1 LEVKNMENVSIT
13 KPNAEAK
20 DIDELFSGKV
30 FKVPDYQRLYSWEKE
45 NWEDFWNDIKEGLE
59 TKTIHYWGTITLR
72 ATNEI
77 KYCGETETY
86 FNVYEVVDGQQR
98 LTTIYLFILALSNA
112 GKEALKKKYIKCGD
126 VYRLELGGP
135 NKEFLKDLVD
145 GNNPEPDIR
154 SNKQL
159 QECLEYFKNQIKEF
173 VKMGGNIDELS
184 RYLQKITFSLEFVV
198 QDEMLA
204 IKAFESLN
212 DRGKPLTLLDKT
224 KSYLMFI
231 SARYLN
237 NTLNNRIQEIF
248 GRIFLNYDI
257 IKEIGEKEE
266 IDYIKSGRFKE
277 DELLR
282 FFYHYF
288 SYYAIEKYRLYD
300 LPNKSIAYNY
310 DITVEG
316 VFDSFLKD
324 SCNSLKNNNEV
335 LEEFALDFLENF
347 DKFISS
353 FKRLIKKVSFD
364 CKYRKLF
371 SFLGLNTRVYPLI
384 ISLETEGILDA
395 ELLNLIEVLD
405 LRVYKIRGTDPRASL
420 YKDVITKIKENPNPE
435 RIKKGIREFIK
446 QFMPDPEFQHYLSGS
461 LYKNPGTK
469 YILWEYEKSLEPET
483 DECDAE
489 LFRKCQVEHVLPQ
502 KPTFAFP
509 GYGFESEE
517 EYVSYINKL
526 GNLCLLE
533 ETLNKKCQNKVPEQK
548 REYYEQSQI
557 PRTKNLAYKIG
568 LSGFKKD
575 DIEQTTKDIIEFCLK
590 RWPIL

>member
-1 LEVKNMENVSIT
+1 MEGITIT

-59 TKTIHYWGTITLR
+59 TNTIHYWGTITLR

-98 LTTIYLFILALSNA
+98 LTTMYLFILALSNA
-112 GKEALKKKYIKCGD
+112 GKEALKRKYIKCGD

-135 NKEFLKDLVD
+135 NKKFLKDLVN
-145 GNNPEPDIR
+145 GNDPKPDIK

-159 QECLEYFKNQIKEF
+159 KECLEYFKNQIKEF
-173 VKMGGNIDELS
+173 IKIGGNVDDLS
-184 RYLQKITFSLEFVV
+184 KYLQKITFSLEFVV

-237 NTLNNRIQEIF
+237 NKLNNRIQEIF

-266 IDYIKSGRFKE
+266 IDYIKSERFKE

-288 SYYAIEKYRLYD
+288 SYYAIKKYNLYN

-310 DITVEG
+310 DITAEG
-316 VFDSFLKD
+316 VFESFLKD

-353 FKRLIKKVSFD
+353 FKRLIEKVSYD
-364 CKYRKLF
+364 CRYRKLF

-384 ISLETEGILDA
+384 ISLETERILDA

-405 LRVYKIRGTDPRASL
+405 LRVYKIRGTDPRARL
-420 YKDVITKIKENPNPE
+420 YKDVIAKIKQKPNPE
-435 RIKKGIREFIK
+435 NVKAGIREFIK
-446 QFMPDPEFQHYLSGS
+446 QFMPDPEFQHYLNGG

-469 YILWEYEKSLEPET
+469 YILWEYEKYLEPET
-483 DECDAE
+483 NECDAE
-489 LFRKCQVEHVLPQ
+489 LYKKCQVEHILPQ
-502 KPTFAFP
+502 RPTFAFP

-517 EYVSYINKL
+517 DYISYVNKL

-548 REYYEQSQI
+548 KEYYQESHL
-557 PRTKNLAYKIG
+557 PRTKDLAYKIG
-568 LSGFKKD
+568 ISGFKKD
-575 DIEQTTKDIIEFCLK
+575 DIERTTKDIIEFCLK
-590 RWPIL
+590 RWSIS